1 MDFIRRFDMK
11 IKVYN
16 EDGIVKI
23 TKIITLDNYEKTVF
37 SNLQDGEVAEIEV
50 DYCVNTKA
58 TKGSISR

>member
-1 MDFIRRFDMK
+1 MK

-23 TKIITLDNYEKTVF
+23 TKIITLDNYERTVF